1 MHDDVFD
8 SPMAKAVYVA
18 GGQSSLA
25 RKVGVTQGAVWK
37 WVRGIKKV
45 SPVHA
50 VAVSNA
56 VNGAVKPHELR
67 PDLPTLFPH
76 PNATGNSISATSSG
90 QG

>member
-1 MHDDVFD
+1 
-8 SPMAKAVYVA
+8 MAKAVYVA

-25 RKVGVTQGAVWK
+25 KKVGVTQGAVWK

-56 VNGAVKPHELR
+56 VNGVVQPYELR
-67 PDLPTLFPH
+67 PDLPSLFPH
-76 PNATGNSISATSSG
+76 PVTEA
-90 QG
+90 

>member
-1 MHDDVFD
+1 MRIYQGASLSWHWSEGVLATAA
-8 SPMAKAVYVA
+8 SGSYCAVKAFMLITSAY
-18 GGQSSLA
+18 
-25 RKVGVTQGAVWK
+25 TQGAVWK

-56 VNGAVKPHELR
+56 VNGVVKPHELR

-76 PNATGNSISATSSG
+76 PSET
-90 QG
+90 